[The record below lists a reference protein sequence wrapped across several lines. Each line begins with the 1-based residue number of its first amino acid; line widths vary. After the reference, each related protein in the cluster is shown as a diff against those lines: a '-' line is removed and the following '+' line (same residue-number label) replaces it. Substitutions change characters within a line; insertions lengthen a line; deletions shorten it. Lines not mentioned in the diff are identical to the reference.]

1 MKSYTTNSI
10 DPRGREG
17 TNRNN
22 LKFCF
27 LSRELL
33 RFETRT
39 PSTHKKKRRLN
50 IKSRVYTVAPVR
62 PTLRK
67 RRKMKKKKRKKC
79 ATSRKR
85 LHCLIVYSLD
95 SREVLEFYLMCIYA
109 AVDKVAVRAALFL
122 VGVDVDG
129 NFAHFHQAVTSL
141 RIVNNVYAN
150 QSWRAEI
157 GFYSRAR

>member
-79 ATSRKR
+79 ATSRKCS
-85 LHCLIVYSLD
+85 HCLIVYSLD
-95 SREVLEFYLMCIYA
+95 SREVLEFYLMCICCSRQGCRSCGTIFSWCRRRRVFHA
-109 AVDKVAVRAALFL
+109 FSPTSHE
-122 VGVDVDG
+122 
-129 NFAHFHQAVTSL
+129 FAH
-141 RIVNNVYAN
+141 R
-150 QSWRAEI
+150 
-157 GFYSRAR
+157 